1 MDYKKVVNLV
11 REITPPLSLK
21 STNRDLARA
30 IRNVGI
36 NVYYSDMSHLPKDNG
51 FIYGFVHTGQK
62 SVNIIV
68 NATMCSEQRRYT
80 KAKLLGYTMLYL
92 KWLPTRPIREK
103 ELFVIS
109 SKNINTEIDFNLSA
123 FADEFLAPKKN
134 VQEDYVSL
142 TGEPEEKIKLLSYKY
157 GVSECLIATQLFD
170 WGKEI
175 NRN

>member
-1 MDYKKVVNLV
+1 
-11 REITPPLSLK
+11 
-21 STNRDLARA
+21 
-30 IRNVGI
+30 
-36 NVYYSDMSHLPKDNG
+36 MSHLPKDNG

-68 NATMCSEQRRYT
+68 NVTMCSEQRRYT

-92 KWLPTRPIREK
+92 KWLPTKPIREK

-134 VQEDYVSL
+134 ILEDYVSL
-142 TGEPEEKIKLLSYKY
+142 TGKPEEKIKLLSYKY